1 MAGYVVRP
9 MRLADARGIAEVHVR
24 AWHEAYR
31 DIVPAE
37 AMPGLDE
44 IDDRERR
51 WRELLA
57 DPDPSLI
64 AVVGLSP
71 DGRVVGIGVAG
82 PARDDDPPTDWQLG
96 MLNVLAEAY
105 GTGLADLMMADLV
118 GDRAASLWV
127 FEANARARA
136 FYTRHG
142 FVPDGATQVEEA
154 FGAAPEI
161 RMVRR

>member
-9 MRLADARGIAEVHVR
+9 MTVADARGIAEVHVR

-37 AMPGLDE
+37 SIPPLSE
-44 IDDRERR
+44 IDRREQG
-51 WRELLA
+51 WRKRLA
-57 DPDPSLI
+57 DPDPSLVM
-64 AVVGLSP
+64 VVGVAP
-71 DGRVVGIGVAG
+71 DGRIVGIGAAG
-82 PARDDDPPTDWQLG
+82 PAQDKDPPTDWQLG
-96 MLNVLAEAY
+96 MINVLAEAY
-105 GTGLADLMMADLV
+105 GTGLADQMMAELV
-118 GDRAASLWV
+118 GDRPASLWV

-142 FVPDGATQVEEA
+142 FVPDGAQQVEEA
-154 FGAAPEI
+154 FGAPEI